1 MVLVS
6 LYSYTNDFIS
16 AGSHIQMA
24 GWASQLISEGD
35 GGHMA
40 RVLLES
46 LQKLLQLSDNLC
58 VHCFH
63 KGLEALLPQDL
74 LLGLELLIDELLQRH
89 CVHRV
94 LQGQLWGREA
104 DSVRKTNTL
113 HVPHCGLVT
122 SPRQQN
128 CCLLKAPCRQGS
140 GVLRV

>member
-6 LYSYTNDFIS
+6 FYSYTNDFIS

-40 RVLLES
+40 HVLLES
-46 LQKLLQLSDNLC
+46 LQELLQLGDNLC

-94 LQGQLWGREA
+94 LQSQLWDREGRQCQKDKYPTCA
-104 DSVRKTNTL
+104 SLWFCNLST
-113 HVPHCGLVT
+113 
-122 SPRQQN
+122 QN
-128 CCLLKAPCRQGS
+128 SCLLKAPCRQRS

>member
-6 LYSYTNDFIS
+6 FYSYTNDFIS

-24 GWASQLISEGD
+24 GWASQFISKGD

-40 RVLLES
+40 GVLLES
-46 LQKLLQLSDNLC
+46 LQKLLQLGDNLC

-94 LQGQLWGREA
+94 LQGQHLFPLVLLCGWLFILCYFWHFMMTHQHTIF
-104 DSVRKTNTL
+104 VRSCFWVFCHDIMKGL
-113 HVPHCGLVT
+113 H
-122 SPRQQN
+122 
-128 CCLLKAPCRQGS
+128 
-140 GVLRV
+140 

>member
-6 LYSYTNDFIS
+6 FYSYTNDFIS

-24 GWASQLISEGD
+24 GWASQFISEGD

-46 LQKLLQLSDNLC
+46 LQKLLQLGDNLC

-94 LQGQLWGREA
+94 LQGQLWDREGRQCQKDKYPTRASLWSCNLSTQAPA
-104 DSVRKTNTL
+104 DSILGSSECK
-113 HVPHCGLVT
+113 
-122 SPRQQN
+122 
-128 CCLLKAPCRQGS
+128 LL
-140 GVLRV
+140 